1 MSRLKRLILE
11 IHRRSL
17 WQVLLI
23 YVGGAWVCYEIIDT
37 ITDRLALPEWL
48 PVLAIILFLIGL
60 PVVLATAFIREE
72 AGTAVAPVE
81 ATLPTGAEEQR
92 LEAQAAAVRQ
102 QARRRHRLLTWR
114 NAGLS
119 FLAALAL
126 WGVIATGWYLLADR
140 AELEGV
146 EAADEMRKSVAVLP
160 FENLSPDPENEFFAD
175 GIHDEIIAR
184 LSKITDLRV
193 ISRTSVMGYRGR
205 SENLRTIADE
215 LGVTNILEGTVRRAE
230 DRVRITTQL
239 IDARADEH
247 LWTEVYDRN
256 LSDVFAVQSDVAHQ
270 VASALRAELT
280 SAERERIEERPTEN
294 LEAYDYYLRG
304 RLFWTQRSLAAFDS
318 AIDYYNR
325 AVLLDPDYAR
335 AYAALAETYVL
346 LPEYGGPSIPEVLPI
361 ARAATD
367 RALALDPDLA
377 EAYTASAYL
386 KAVFEWRWD
395 AAERDYL
402 KAIELN
408 PDYATAHQWYAE
420 MLGVTGRWDEA
431 LAEARKAIELDPR
444 SPAANEIMAVL
455 LTFAGRPDDAI
466 PMYERALRIVPD
478 WVDCIYDLAMAYV
491 LRGDYANAAPLF
503 DRLAELTGSDPEA
516 YRAYL
521 AALSDPAKIPAAV
534 TALQAPNIFSTTA
547 PSEYLAHLGR
557 YEEALAALEQEY
569 EARKPRLPWINVH
582 PMYEGL
588 RSDPRF
594 QDLLRRMNFPD
605 G

>member
-230 DRVRITTQL
+230 DRVRITAQL